1 MLSRS
6 ISFCGWWNDWR
17 WLSIVFHCCST
28 CQWILSFCVSTE
40 GVFVTFFRLA
50 IYIFSISQVPSA
62 SFKFDTNNKTKRTN
76 VVKSSSERTADDE
89 SLWRYYYSY
98 WTSYEWKWAT
108 LGCWTAERKTGK
120 EKLGFQMAECYAGLL
135 SGAGVR
141 CCWTWSATWIKVP
154 KSKGVDVFVFNYIH
168 LIDCVALWILMERAR

>member
-1 MLSRS
+1 MEWLKM
-6 ISFCGWWNDWR
+6 IVNSFS
-17 WLSIVFHCCST
+17 LLFHLPMDT
-28 CQWILSFCVSTE
+28 VILCFNWGSVCHVLPF
-40 GVFVTFFRLA
+40 GNLH
-50 IYIFSISQVPSA
+50 ILNQPSA
-62 SFKFDTNNKTKRTN
+62 QRIFQIWHQQQNKEDKCSQGLKRTHCWWR
-76 VVKSSSERTADDE
+76 KSLTVLLFLDGIIIHTERVMNE
-89 SLWRYYYSY
+89 
-98 WTSYEWKWAT
+98 KWAT

-168 LIDCVALWILMERAR
+168 LIDWVALWILMERAR